1 MMKEAENVTVRI
13 TDSKLKISEAY
24 CRGHRDGKFA
34 ILSEI
39 CELFDA
45 YTTEN
50 GSIIFFNQKPV
61 SAIYKMKDDIEKT
74 VMKETKGKKKYVWKE
89 V

>member
-13 TDSKLKISEAY
+13 TDSKLKINEAY

-39 CELFDA
+39 CELFDN

-50 GSIIFFNQKPV
+50 GSIIFYNQKPLT
-61 SAIYKMKDDIEKT
+61 AIYAMRDELAKVAEKEMK
-74 VMKETKGKKKYVWKE
+74 KERYVWKE